1 LGEQAKAGVV
11 KADAVTNDTA
21 KIGINIVGFI
31 VVSNDWPG
39 RLTWHCLLRPF
50 DETARRK
57 VQWRPL
63 ALPMNCP

>member
-31 VVSNDWPG
+31 VVSIDWPCP
-39 RLTWHCLLRPF
+39 TN
-50 DETARRK
+50 
-57 VQWRPL
+57 L
-63 ALPMNCP
+63 ALPSASV